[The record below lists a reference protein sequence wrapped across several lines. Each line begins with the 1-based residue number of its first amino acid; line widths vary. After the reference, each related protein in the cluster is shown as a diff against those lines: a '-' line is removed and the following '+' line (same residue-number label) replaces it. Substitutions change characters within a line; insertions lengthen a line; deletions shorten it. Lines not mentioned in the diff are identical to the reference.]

1 MRSLAC
7 SRQQYATF
15 SPHFH
20 RTWEPYFSPSL
31 YRRQHLWGNF
41 SCAMCE
47 FFAFYPDEYASH
59 MLGSHK
65 YMEGG
70 VRARCAECGEEVQLG
85 GSVHNLVEHYRDALN
100 GRPQVV

>member
-1 MRSLAC
+1 
-7 SRQQYATF
+7 
-15 SPHFH
+15 
-20 RTWEPYFSPSL
+20 
-31 YRRQHLWGNF
+31 
-41 SCAMCE
+41 MCE

-59 MLGSHK
+59 MLDSHK

-85 GSVHNLVEHYRDALN
+85 GSAHNLVEHYRDALN